1 MSDAASPQSK
11 GPLAD
16 LVVIE
21 LGTLIAGPFCGQ
33 ILADFGAEV
42 IKLED
47 PATGDP
53 MRQWGRS
60 LPKGLSPWWPVIG
73 RNKKSVTVNLRSPEG
88 QAIVRDLALQAD
100 VLIENFRP
108 GAMEKWGLSYE
119 SLSAG
124 NPRLIMARVSGF
136 GQTGPYAPRAG
147 YGLIGGADILI
158 ENFRPGTMEKWGLGY
173 DALSPANPGLIMA
186 RVSGFGQTGPYAQR
200 AGYGLIGEAMGGL
213 RAITGEPDRPP
224 ARAGVSIGDSLAAT
238 HAVMGVLMAL
248 HHRERTGR
256 GQVIDAAIYESV
268 LAMMENM
275 VTEYDLTG
283 YVRER
288 SGAVLPG
295 IAPSNVYPT
304 SDGMILIGGN
314 GDTVFARLCEAMG
327 EAGLKDDPRY
337 ATHAARGV
345 NQTELDE
352 RIAAWSK
359 TFTSADLL
367 ALLER
372 HGVPF
377 GRVYTAPDMLEDPQF
392 VAREA
397 IVTVDH
403 PVFGPVRMQN
413 AFPKLSDTPGEVRW
427 PGPALGEH
435 TEAVLGARLGLDPAK
450 LAALKS
456 AGVI

>member
-1 MSDAASPQSK
+1 MAQ

-42 IKLED
+42 IKIED
-47 PATGDP
+47 PGTGDP

-73 RNKKSVTVNLRSPEG
+73 RGKKSVTLNLRSPEG
-88 QAIVRDLALQAD
+88 QAIVRQLIEQAD

-108 GAMEKWGLSYE
+108 GTMEKWGLSYE
-119 SLSAG
+119 SLSAA

-136 GQTGPYAPRAG
+136 GQTGPYAT
-147 YGLIGGADILI
+147 
-158 ENFRPGTMEKWGLGY
+158 RP
-173 DALSPANPGLIMA
+173 
-186 RVSGFGQTGPYAQR
+186 
-200 AGYGLIGEAMGGL
+200 GYGLIGEAMGGL

-238 HAVMGVLMAL
+238 HAVMGILMSL
-248 HHRERTGR
+248 HHRARTGR

-304 SDGMILIGGN
+304 SDGMVLIGGN
-314 GDTVFARLCEAMG
+314 GDTVFARLCECMG
-327 EAGLKDDPRY
+327 EPALKDDPRY
-337 ATHAARGV
+337 VSHASRGV
-345 NQTELDE
+345 NQTVLDDH
-352 RIAAWSK
+352 IAAWTR
-359 TFTSADLL
+359 TFTSEALL
-367 ALLER
+367 ALLEE
-372 HGVPF
+372 HAVPC
-377 GRVYTAPDMLEDPQF
+377 GRVYRAPEMLDDAQYA
-392 VAREA
+392 ARDS

-403 PVFGPVRMQN
+403 PVFGPIRMQN
-413 AFPKLSDTPGEVRW
+413 AFPKLSETPGSVRW
-427 PGPALGEH
+427 PGPELGEH
-435 TEAVLGARLGLDPAK
+435 TAAVLAEKLGVDATK
-450 LAALKS
+450 LKALK
-456 AGVI
+456 AAKVV